1 MGKNKI
7 LLVDDEEVTAMAEA
21 AQLGKHDFKTKTLHN
36 SQDAIDYIDEND
48 DIDLILMD
56 IELNDERDGIE
67 TAQIIHEDHDIPILF
82 LTAHEEPD
90 FLNRV
95 KQTVAYNYLL
105 KGTSGAMI
113 ANAIQQALKLH
124 KAQQQIKRQN
134 EQLRQEEEQYRK
146 IVESSQAA
154 MAILKNDEVFFIN
167 KSFTKLTEYDREY
180 LLGESISDL
189 ALFDKIA
196 EVVQALQVQK
206 DETEQEFEFEMQT
219 ASKEVRYVSVRIL
232 KIEIQFEPAFFLT
245 LYDRTEQ
252 KELLQKIDKARQITD
267 ELGNFIPICAG
278 CKKIRDE
285 DKEGNPWIEPEQYI
299 SERLPDIQFSHGICP
314 DCVEDLYPEYSKKK
328 KQEE

>member
-1 MGKNKI
+1 MGKNNI
-7 LLVDDEEVTAMAEA
+7 LLVDDEQVTAMAEA
-21 AQLGKHDFKTKTLHN
+21 AQLEKHDFQTKTLHN

-56 IELNDERDGIE
+56 IELNDDRDGIE
-67 TAQIIHEDHDIPILF
+67 TAQIIHKDHDIPILF
-82 LTAHEEPD
+82 LTAHEDPD
-90 FLNRV
+90 FLKRV

-113 ANAIQQALKLH
+113 ANAINQALKLH
-124 KAQQQIKRQN
+124 KAQQQIKLQN
-134 EQLRQEEEQYRK
+134 EQLRREEEQYRK
-146 IVESSQAA
+146 IVESSRAA
-154 MAILKNDEVFFIN
+154 MAILKNDEVFFVN
-167 KSFTKLTEYDREY
+167 NSFSELTEYDRGD
-180 LLGESISDL
+180 LLGKSISDL
-189 ALFDKIA
+189 NLFNKIA
-196 EVVQALQVQK
+196 EQVQALQVQK
-206 DETEQEFEFEMQT
+206 DKTEHEFEFEIKT
-219 ASKEVRYVSVRIL
+219 ASNDIRYVEARIL

-252 KELLQKIDKARQITD
+252 RELLQKIDKARQITD

-285 DKEGNPWIEPEQYI
+285 DKEGSPWVEPEQYI

-314 DCVEDLYPEYSKKK
+314 DCIEDLYPEYSRKK